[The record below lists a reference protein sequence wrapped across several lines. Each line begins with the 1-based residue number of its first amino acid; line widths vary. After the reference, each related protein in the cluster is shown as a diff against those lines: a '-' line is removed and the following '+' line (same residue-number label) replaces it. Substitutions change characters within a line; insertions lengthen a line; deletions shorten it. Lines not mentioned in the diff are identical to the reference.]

1 MATNAIGKYK
11 VDDRVLI
18 NAPESSLSAK
28 HNGQVGR
35 VTGFVEDYLVR
46 VNINGEALRFR
57 PDELRLYTKK

>member
-18 NAPESSLSAK
+18 QAPDSSLASK

-46 VNINGEALRFR
+46 VDVNGQALRFR
-57 PDELRLYTKK
+57 PEDLRPYFKK